1 MLSLFYL
8 LVALAALALGVR
20 ATRERRAHP
29 AALRFAALGALTALT
44 YALFGLYLLTGW
56 IWFRVLFVA
65 TGILLP
71 VANLSFIEHF
81 FPLSDAERGESRRR
95 TWSVSLAVATLY
107 IGASAVMT
115 SSGQQ
120 SLPQDWLAGGLVFVA
135 FGVTL
140 SRLRQRYR
148 SAIRIERARIFYL
161 GLFLGG
167 AALFTAVEGASR
179 LLDGSDFAL
188 PTGFNAERQ
197 GSFPPVGALF
207 AGLYLYFLHLVLQMR
222 RLLDLHEISARV
234 VTTALSTLAL
244 TVVIGVSVGLAPP
257 SSPDGTVSLATS
269 LQWYFL
275 MFVGGLVFI
284 WIAEPSLPQ
293 LKNAVARWVNVRG
306 WQLSVVLDDLG
317 ETLPQLT
324 SVRDLTETFVERL
337 YASGRVPG
345 AAFYVY
351 SHDRGRFELLA
362 SRTTDA
368 EPTLLSAVAPQP
380 FVEGFEA
387 GRPAYTRAELT
398 QLSARRD
405 APPASAA
412 QLRVMD
418 EMRADLVLP
427 MSTGSAVL
435 GWLALKDEDWSDGF
449 SQEEITQL
457 GRLMSRAATAVENL
471 RGFEASQEQARLAA
485 LGTMAAGLAHEIRNP
500 LAGIKGAAQLLRGM
514 SPTTDQAEFLQVIV
528 DETDRLNKVVTD
540 FLDYARHF
548 ELQRAPTDLNQL
560 VRQTTS
566 LLRAQG
572 LPDGIQLVE
581 ALEEPLPLLALDGD
595 KLRQVVLN
603 LLRNAVQAMPEGG
616 ELRVTTAKRL
626 LGPKAERALVE
637 LCVQDSGE
645 GMSAETKKSLF
656 IPFFTTKH
664 DGTGLGLAISQRIV
678 QAHQGELRVESR
690 EGEGAL
696 FVVSLPVVEATGV
709 DTIEADGS

>member
-8 LVALAALALGVR
+8 VVAIVALALSAR
-20 ATRERRAHP
+20 AAREPRAHP
-29 AALRFAALGALTALT
+29 AALRFIALGVLTALT

-81 FPLSDAERGESRRR
+81 FPLTDAERGEARRR
-95 TWSVSLAVATLY
+95 SWSVSLAAAVLY
-107 IGASAVMT
+107 IGASAVMA
-115 SSGQQ
+115 SSGQL
-120 SLPQDWLAGGLVFVA
+120 SLPQDWIAGILVFLA

-140 SRLRQRYR
+140 SRLRQRYVL
-148 SAIRIERARIFYL
+148 ATRIERARIFYL

-167 AALFTAVEGASR
+167 AALFTAIEGASR

-188 PTGFNAERQ
+188 KTGFNAERQ
-197 GSFPPVGALF
+197 GTFPPVGALF

-234 VTTALSTLAL
+234 VTAALSTVAL

-257 SSPDGTVSLATS
+257 SSPNSTVSVSWL

-275 MFVGGLVFI
+275 MFVGGLIFI
-284 WIAEPSLPQ
+284 WIAEPGLPQ
-293 LKNAVARWVNVRG
+293 LKAAVARWVNVRG
-306 WQLSVVLDDLG
+306 WQLSVVLDDLE

-324 SVRDLTETFVERL
+324 SVRDLTETFVDRL
-337 YASGRVPG
+337 VASGRAPG

-351 SHDRGRFELLA
+351 SHDRGRFDLIA
-362 SRTTDA
+362 CRFA
-368 EPTLLSAVAPQP
+368 EPEPSPLSAVAPQP

-398 QLSARRD
+398 QTSARSD
-405 APPASAA
+405 APPASGA
-412 QLRVMD
+412 QLRVMN

-427 MSTGSAVL
+427 MSSGGAVL

-449 SQEEITQL
+449 SQEEIAQL
-457 GRLMSRAATAVENL
+457 GRLMSRAATAIENF

-514 SPTTDQAEFLQVIV
+514 GPTTDQAEFLQVIV

-548 ELQRAPTDLNQL
+548 ELSLAPTDLNQL

-572 LPDGIQLVE
+572 LPEGIQLVE
-581 ALEEPLPLLALDGD
+581 SLEEPLPLLALDGD

-616 ELRVTTAKRL
+616 ELQVTTTQRPP
-626 LGPKAERALVE
+626 GPKAERALVE
-637 LCVQDSGE
+637 LCVHDTGV
-645 GMSAETKKSLF
+645 GLSAETLKSLF

-678 QAHQGELRVESR
+678 RAHQGELRVESQ
-690 EGEGAL
+690 EGEGAR
-696 FVVSLPVVEATGV
+696 FVVSLPVVEG
-709 DTIEADGS
+709 DGEGR

>member
-44 YALFGLYLLTGW
+44 YVLFALYLFTGMG
-56 IWFRVLFVA
+56 WFRVMFVA

-81 FPLSDAERGESRRR
+81 FPLTDAERGETRRR
-95 TWSVSLAVATLY
+95 AWSVSLVVFVLY
-107 IGASAVMT
+107 VGASAVMDA
-115 SSGQQ
+115 SDPA
-120 SLPQDWLAGGLVFVA
+120 SLPQDWIAGLLVFFA

-140 SRLRQRYR
+140 RRLHQRYL
-148 SAIRIERARIFYL
+148 SASRIERARIFYL

-179 LLDGSDFAL
+179 LLDGAVSVQD
-188 PTGFNAERQ
+188 GFNADRQ
-197 GSFPPVGALF
+197 GWVPPVGALF

-244 TVVIGVSVGLAPP
+244 TIVIGVSVGLAPP
-257 SSPDGTVSLATS
+257 SSPDVVAW

-293 LKNAVARWVNVRG
+293 LKNAVARLVNVRG
-306 WQLSVVLDDLG
+306 WQLTVVLDELG

-362 SRTTDA
+362 ARTLDA
-368 EPTLLSAVAPQP
+368 EPTPLSAVAPQP

-398 QLSARRD
+398 ALAARRD
-405 APPASAA
+405 APSASAA

-449 SQEEITQL
+449 SQEEIAQL
-457 GRLMSRAATAVENL
+457 GRLMSRAATAIENL

-548 ELQRAPTDLNQL
+548 ELLLAPTDLNQL

-572 LPDGIQLVE
+572 LPGGIQLVE
-581 ALEEPLPLLALDGD
+581 SLEEPLPTLALDGD

-616 ELRVTTAKRL
+616 ELRVTTTQRPQ
-626 LGPKAERALVE
+626 GPKAERALVE

-645 GMSAETKKSLF
+645 GLTSETKKSLF
-656 IPFFTTKH
+656 VPFFTTKH

-678 QAHQGELRVESR
+678 RAHQGELRVESR
-690 EGEGAL
+690 EGEGAR
-696 FVVSLPVVEATGV
+696 FVVSLPVLAEPAG
-709 DTIEADGS
+709 ADEG